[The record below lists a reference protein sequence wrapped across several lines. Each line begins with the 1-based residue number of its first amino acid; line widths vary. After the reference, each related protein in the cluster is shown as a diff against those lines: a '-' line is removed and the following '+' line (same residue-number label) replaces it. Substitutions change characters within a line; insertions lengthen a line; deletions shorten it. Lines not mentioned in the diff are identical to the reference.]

1 MKIRET
7 LAKLSRGTKVGL
19 GIIMVLTV
27 GFMVFW
33 ETQKVGFHEDEAYT
47 ISSSVSPVWDELMAT
62 ADENGAPKLK
72 TREEYESY
80 ASFTGFNPAMVYD
93 NQARDVHPPLY
104 YLIFHVLAGIFQGW
118 TYQVGF
124 IINLVFFLM
133 TGWMV
138 VKICLLLGKEKAI
151 LPSLIL
157 LNFSVL
163 GINMVTFQRMYT
175 VMGFFVA
182 LTLYYNLKIAQA
194 GYKISR
200 NDAIGLGVAILLGFL
215 TQYFYVIYLVAVFA
229 MMVVRMVKEKKYD
242 SLKKYIALHVGM
254 GIFGVILY
262 PASLTHIF
270 ASYRGVGA
278 LVVPTMS
285 LGERLWGFLEVIRAN
300 VYVPFLLI
308 VALLVW
314 LWEKEKGEE
323 RIEISLLIFPAIIY
337 TLIVILLAP
346 YVEIRYL
353 MPIMVCLVIGLAI
366 LATREVGRK
375 VALAGAVVLV
385 LFGAMM
391 SRPSFL
397 YSEYQQA
404 LDVAT
409 ENQDKTLVYVTDNNF
424 TFIKNLEEFGI
435 YAQTAVAKTEYDEIR
450 KLPEIEGEFILRMD
464 SWLDKGFIVGV
475 FEGWGYEKK
484 AELEMGDYVGYIMEK
499 KD

>member
-1 MKIRET
+1 MKFRET
-7 LAKLSRGTKVGL
+7 LAKLGRGTKIGL
-19 GIIMVLTV
+19 GIITILTV
-27 GFMVFW
+27 GFMAFW
-33 ETQKVGFHEDEAYT
+33 ETQKAGFHEDEAYT

-62 ADENGAPKLK
+62 ADENGAPKFRS
-72 TREEYESY
+72 REAYESY

-182 LTLYYNLKIAQA
+182 LTLYYNLKIVQA
-194 GYKISR
+194 EYKISR
-200 NDAIGLGVAILLGFL
+200 QNAIGLGMAILLGFL
-215 TQYFYVIYLVAVFA
+215 TQYFYVIYLAAIFL
-229 MMVVRMVKEKKYD
+229 MMVVKMVKGKRYD
-242 SLKKYIALHVGM
+242 SLKKYIALHVGT

-262 PASLTHIF
+262 PASLMHIF

-278 LVVPTMS
+278 LVVPTMG
-285 LGERLWGFLEVIRAN
+285 LGERLWGFLEVVRAN
-300 VYVPFLLI
+300 IYIPFLLV
-308 VALLVW
+308 VALMIW
-314 LWEKEKGEE
+314 LWGKEKGEE
-323 RIEISLLIFPAIIY
+323 RTELGLLVFPAMFY
-337 TLIVILLAP
+337 VVIVMLLAP

-353 MPIMVCLVIGLAI
+353 MPVMVCLVMGLAV
-366 LATREVGRK
+366 LAIREIGQK
-375 VALAGAVVLV
+375 VALGGAVVLV

-391 SRPSFL
+391 SKPSFL
-397 YSEYQQA
+397 YSDYQQA
-404 LDVAT
+404 LDVAM

-435 YAQTAVAKTEYDEIR
+435 YAQTAIAKTGYNEIQ

-464 SWLDKGFIVGV
+464 SWLDKGFVVGV
-475 FEGWGYEKK
+475 FEGLGYEKK
-484 AELEMGDYVGYIMEK
+484 KEIEMGDYIGYIMEK
-499 KD
+499 K